1 MADSGL
7 NNLLQPL
14 LKNFTYVDENLD
26 LAAIRWDL
34 VGARGQTLV
43 CQPLN
48 KPTMPP
54 ASEEHHD
61 AHNLPV
67 RSPLKPTRGGMVS
80 GGFGATNRTSSTLSS
95 TSLGYHLPDT
105 GFFKRSFDPTPRNG
119 QSSLNGGWGTPG
131 QQFDSR
137 PQVQR
142 PMMAGGLVQTRL
154 WQPSASH
161 SASGAFRL
169 DEQGSSSYRD
179 PGTPQ
184 HAKTDVQQ
192 ANSSLSVVP
201 NPVTPNT
208 FYGQNEVSGSGS
220 RSLVQSRSG
229 SDAPSPVS
237 SSTPRHDRPPKR
249 SSFVIEIP
257 SLASKKQ
264 GRPFAN
270 QQKTPSTDPN
280 YKKRGRPF
288 ATAESAA
295 KAAAKAA
302 AAGSDSADGITKKR
316 GRPFK
321 IRTQLDIPVPEPVFI
336 PFICEWKGCPAELHN
351 LETLVA
357 HVLNVH
363 NKKQTSGSRLCLWGK
378 CGVKHGPSDETTD
391 SQNHDEPNEFKT
403 KAEWKD
409 HINQR
414 HLIPFA
420 WHMGDGPKGTSLC
433 MF

>member
-1 MADSGL
+1 
-7 NNLLQPL
+7 
-14 LKNFTYVDENLD
+14 
-26 LAAIRWDL
+26 
-34 VGARGQTLV
+34 V
-43 CQPLN
+43 CRPLN

-80 GGFGATNRTSSTLSS
+80 GGFGATSRTSSTLSS

-119 QSSLNGGWGTPG
+119 RSSLNEGWGTPG

-142 PMMAGGLVQTRL
+142 PMMSGGLVPTRL
-154 WQPSASH
+154 WHPPASL
-161 SASGAFRL
+161 SASGAFGV
-169 DEQGSSSYRD
+169 DGQGSSSYRD

-184 HAKTDVQQ
+184 HAKTHVQQ
-192 ANSSLSVVP
+192 ANSSVSVIL
-201 NPVTPNT
+201 NQVTPAT
-208 FYGQNEVSGSGS
+208 FDGQNEVSGSGS

-237 SSTPRHDRPPKR
+237 SSTPRRGRPPKR

-257 SLASKKQ
+257 TLTPEKR

-302 AAGSDSADGITKKR
+302 AAGSDSADGISKKR

-321 IRTQLDIPVPEPVFI
+321 VRTQLDVPVPEPVFI
-336 PFICEWKGCPAELHN
+336 PFICEWKDCPAELHN

-357 HVLNVH
+357 HVFNVH

-403 KAEWKD
+403 MAEWKD